1 MPHQRRK
8 WDYKGLLSD
17 LVTQQKM
24 NVKFI
29 EKIPKTDGE
38 IFKHLGRDV
47 VSGEFAVLGAGLVPS
62 EYGFKTIGDEPNLPK
77 EKGVFIR

>member
-29 EKIPKTDGE
+29 EKIPKTDGKFSNIWAE
-38 IFKHLGRDV
+38 M
-47 VSGEFAVLGAGLVPS
+47 
-62 EYGFKTIGDEPNLPK
+62 
-77 EKGVFIR
+77 